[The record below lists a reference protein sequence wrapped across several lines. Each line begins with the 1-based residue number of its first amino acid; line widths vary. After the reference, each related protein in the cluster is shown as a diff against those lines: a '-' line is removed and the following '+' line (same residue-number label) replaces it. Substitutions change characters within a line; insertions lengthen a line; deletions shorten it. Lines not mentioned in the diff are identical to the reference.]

1 LRRSARPDGA
11 GRRRHAAGRSRGL
24 RNEQAK
30 PSQPPPDAT
39 AQRGQALFLAAG
51 CGACH
56 TVRGTAAVGVVGP
69 DLTHIGS
76 RRSVGVNPLPVT
88 QANLKRF
95 IVNGQLVKPGNRM
108 PSFGIF
114 DDAELANLASFLAS
128 LR

>member
-1 LRRSARPDGA
+1 
-11 GRRRHAAGRSRGL
+11 
-24 RNEQAK
+24 
-30 PSQPPPDAT
+30 
-39 AQRGQALFLAAG
+39 
-51 CGACH
+51 
-56 TVRGTAAVGVVGP
+56 
-69 DLTHIGS
+69 
-76 RRSVGVNPLPVT
+76 VNPLPVT